1 MDRTTT
7 GIFHAA
13 LLVSC
18 SMNSVLQATDR
29 AQGKPY
35 MNPRDNTALLRL
47 RLDYEQGRER

>member
-29 AQGKPY
+29 TVHEPAGQHGSVASA
-35 MNPRDNTALLRL
+35 TGL
-47 RLDYEQGRER
+47 